1 MGRTLAPTMHLV
13 VARPTSSFSTHDEAP
28 SAHRHGDVGDETGPA
43 LAWLG
48 PFGSERRTREV
59 ALVLQSAGI
68 GHYASHGGFIAVAA
82 TEGPKARAAVE
93 AYLQEN
99 RDWPPRETRERPRY
113 AGLPWIA
120 AAFALF
126 VVFSLVTGPVRTPH
140 GAWFREGASV
150 SSLVLTSEPYR
161 AVTALTLHA
170 DSEHVIGNLLS
181 GALFG
186 RAVERRLGPGGGLF
200 AVMAAGTLGN
210 LANAAFYALQGV
222 EHRSIGASTAV
233 FGAVGVL
240 AATQIALRLR
250 ERSTRASTTNA
261 PRGSFW
267 RELGAPIAG
276 GLALLA
282 TLGASPSSDLWAHA
296 WGLVG
301 GLLVGAVASVATTW
315 TSPVHRGKQ
324 ALLGAASV
332 ALVGGSWLVALA

>member
-1 MGRTLAPTMHLV
+1 MHLV
-13 VARPTSSFSTHDEAP
+13 VARPTSSFSTHDEAQGDDRR
-28 SAHRHGDVGDETGPA
+28 SAASDDVVPA

-68 GHYASHGGFIAVAA
+68 GHYVSHGGFVAVAA
-82 TEGPKARAAVE
+82 TDGPKARAAVD

-99 RDWPPRETRERPRY
+99 RDWPPREARERPRY

-126 VVFSLVTGPVRTPH
+126 VVFSLVTGPVRAPH

-150 SSLVLTSEPYR
+150 SSLVLSSEPYR

-250 ERSTRASTTNA
+250 ERTSRVSRTDS
-261 PRGSFW
+261 PRSRFW
-267 RELGAPIAG
+267 SELGAPIAG

-296 WGLVG
+296 WGLAGGLAVG
-301 GLLVGAVASVATTW
+301 GVASAATTW
-315 TSPVHRGKQ
+315 TAPIHRGKQ